1 VRDSKG
7 PPFEAYFWLNKKRI
21 IIASTDSGMLLC
33 NKLKA
38 FLVINSRDEQPVKS
52 LVDYIFSMRQ
62 SLCKQ

>member
-1 VRDSKG
+1 
-7 PPFEAYFWLNKKRI
+7 
-21 IIASTDSGMLLC
+21 MLLC